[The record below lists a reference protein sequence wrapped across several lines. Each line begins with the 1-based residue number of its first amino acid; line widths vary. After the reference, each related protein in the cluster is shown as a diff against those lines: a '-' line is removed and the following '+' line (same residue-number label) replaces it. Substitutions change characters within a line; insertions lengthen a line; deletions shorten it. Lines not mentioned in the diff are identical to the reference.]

1 VHPVISLGY
10 DLFLLVQSLKSPEHV
25 LKTEL
30 VVLHQAFHG
39 RHLHVSLGEAV

>member
-1 VHPVISLGY
+1 
-10 DLFLLVQSLKSPEHV
+10 V

-39 RHLHVSLGEAV
+39 RHLHVTLSEAV